1 MPVKSQNIYDNPEFF
16 VAYGNLPRS
25 QHGLPAAPEWPVLE
39 EMIINPKSS
48 ATGPSENPLKESH
61 ILDLG
66 CGYGWFVRW
75 AREKGAGYVKGI
87 DISENMINR
96 AKEFEAEINHQISN
110 GAVATAPATEVT
122 FGIQDLETI
131 SLTCQPEHGLYDL
144 VYSSLAFHYIE
155 DIVRLFR
162 EIHSCL
168 KKGNGHE
175 PRGRLIFSVE
185 HPIGTALVN
194 PGPGFKVIQEGGED
208 RIVWPLNSYSS
219 EGLRL
224 SSWLGAEGVR
234 KYHRTVETYVTA
246 LLENGFVLTGL
257 KDWCPSK
264 EAVAGQPEWG
274 AERHRPYFLLISAE
288 VRE

>member
-1 MPVKSQNIYDNPEFF
+1 MPVKSQNIYDTPEFF
-16 VAYGNLPRS
+16 LAYRNLPRS
-25 QHGLPAAPEWPVLE
+25 QHGLPDAPEWPVLE
-39 EMIINPKSS
+39 EMILDPKSS
-48 ATGPSENPLKESH
+48 PTGPSESPLKGSH

-66 CGYGWFVRW
+66 CGYGWFIRC
-75 AREKGAGYVKGI
+75 AREKGACYVKGI
-87 DISENMINR
+87 DISQNMINR
-96 AKEFEAEINHQISN
+96 AKQFEAELSRQTRN
-110 GAVATAPATEVT
+110 GVVPTATATEVT
-122 FGIQDLETI
+122 LEIHDLETI
-131 SLTCQPEHGLYDL
+131 SLSHRPEQGLYDL

-162 EIHSCL
+162 EIHGCL
-168 KKGNGHE
+168 KKGSAHG
-175 PRGRLIFSVE
+175 RRSRLIFSVE

-194 PGPGFKVIQEGGED
+194 LGPGFMVIQDAGED

-224 SSWLGAEGVR
+224 SSWLGTDGVR
-234 KYHRTVETYVTA
+234 KYHCTVETYVTA

-264 EAVAGQPEWG
+264 EDVAGQREWRG
-274 AERHRPYFLLISAE
+274 EGHRPCFLLISAE